1 MAAPPLDHFEMTSAL
16 TDLTNWLIQQ
26 GLENTP
32 VETWLEIC
40 CDKLLAAGIPIL
52 RVNMSTRGHHPE
64 IGAVAFRWHR
74 DGESEKFNYQRSN
87 NNPEDYLQSPLYH
100 LLTSSMSELR
110 QDLTDP
116 NPALNFPIFDDL
128 RAGGSTEYYA
138 AKRYFLRHDH
148 ATPANPTKQEEGMTI
163 SVTTDTEGGFTD
175 TQLNGLRDLLPAI
188 CLTLKSGAN
197 RLMAENITA
206 AYLGRDASKRVLSGA
221 ISRGSCET
229 ISAVI
234 WYFDLQGFT
243 KLSETLP
250 GTAIIALLNDY
261 FAEAVD
267 IVERK
272 GGNVLKFMGDG
283 LLAIFDLD
291 EIPDARRTAI
301 EAALELRAGFVA
313 LNEQRAAEGLPTTG
327 FKLAL
332 HSGDVLYGNIGGKTR
347 LDFTV
352 IGPAVNTTARILG
365 MSGPLDQT
373 IVISSAVAAPLLP
386 DCPEL
391 VSLGQ
396 YRLRGV
402 TDRQELFTLDGPPA
416 THNK

>member
-1 MAAPPLDHFEMTSAL
+1 MAAPTLDNFEMTSAL
-16 TDLTNWLIQQ
+16 ADLTNWLIQQ

-40 CDKLLAAGIPIL
+40 CNKLLAAGIPIQ

-74 DGESEKFNYQRSN
+74 DGGSERFDYQRSADT
-87 NNPEDYLQSPLYH
+87 PEDYLQSPLYH
-100 LLTSSMSELR
+100 LMTNSISELR
-110 QDLTDP
+110 QNLTDTKP
-116 NPALNFPIFDDL
+116 VLDFPIFDEL
-128 RAGGSTEYYA
+128 RARGGTDYYA
-138 AKRYFLRHDH
+138 AKRFFLRHDH
-148 ATPANPTKQEEGMTI
+148 ATPDDPSRREEGMTF
-163 SVTTDTEGGFTD
+163 SMATDTQGGFTD
-175 TQLNGLRDLLPAI
+175 AHLNGMRDLLPAI

-197 RLMAENITA
+197 RLMAEDITA
-206 AYLGRDASKRVLSGA
+206 AYLGLDASKRVLSGA

-234 WYFDLQGFT
+234 WYFDLQDFT

-250 GTAIIALLNDY
+250 GTSIIALLNDY

-267 IVERK
+267 VVERN

-283 LLAIFDLD
+283 MLAIFDLD
-291 EIPDARRTAI
+291 EIPDARRIAI
-301 EAALELRAGFVA
+301 DAALDLRAKFVT

-327 FKLAL
+327 FTLAL
-332 HSGDVLYGNIGGKTR
+332 HAGDVLYGNIGGKTR

-365 MSGPLDQT
+365 MTGPLGQT
-373 IVISSAVAAPLLP
+373 IAISSAVAGPLQHERS
-386 DCPEL
+386 EL

-402 TDRQELFTLDGPPA
+402 TDRQDLFTLD
-416 THNK
+416 